1 LYERLE
7 QLSVKYQ
14 SERNKLNNADIVPLV
29 IRALCQCLNCDLV
42 TLCDPCDVTK
52 VSIND
57 AKTLVLTSEIS
68 KAAKAIMT
76 EDELDLELHL
86 LEVRPIGSLMRKLRF
101 EHGNQGGTH
110 RNGWYVGKQELAR
123 LALAYGLA
131 NRDHHSENDSHYS
144 NVTKVTDGHNVT
156 PGAIQINEER
166 SIASIPFMITADM
179 RRRLREYGETDEEI
193 DGMKPKEA
201 HALLQY
207 FENYAGVA

>member
-1 LYERLE
+1 
-7 QLSVKYQ
+7 
-14 SERNKLNNADIVPLV
+14 V

-52 VSIND
+52 ATIND

-144 NVTKVTDGHNVT
+144 NVTNVTDGHNVT
-156 PGAIQINEER
+156 PSAIEINEET
-166 SIASIPFMITADM
+166 ITADM
-179 RRRLREYGETDEEI
+179 RRRLREYGETNEEI
-193 DGMKPKEA
+193 DGMKPSEA

-207 FENYAGVA
+207 FANYAGVA